1 MKRPSARCAS
11 QGTGHLDHAEDPSQ
25 MLVQFSNGVQIAGI
39 RVSALGEKLSHLL
52 ITSAH
57 NGAQP
62 NAAALVS
69 DSVLRV
75 CREMSVECSPAK

>member
-1 MKRPSARCAS
+1 MPRTRA
-11 QGTGHLDHAEDPSQ
+11 T
-25 MLVQFSNGVQIAGI
+25 NGEQIAGI
-39 RVSALGEKLSHLL
+39 EVSAHADKLSQLV

-57 NGAQP
+57 SGAQP

-75 CREMSVECSPAK
+75 CREMGVECPRAKQ